1 MPRRNQRPNQRESA
15 GAERVGRNKRRN
27 IEYASRRRHEA
38 RPRHGFPT
46 LGTTSAPANA
56 PGSASPANS
65 TSAPVPVAGLAVAVA
80 ARAQAGASQFDIRL
94 DPPELGRIDVRLDVD
109 SDGQVTTHM
118 TADRPDTL
126 ALLQNQQPQL
136 EQALNQAGL
145 KTADDGLQFSLR
157 DQTLSGQNQSFA
169 GQNNGS
175 GTQSGSSAQLVIPDA
190 DLTASAATQIY
201 ARAGLGTGLDIRI

>member
-1 MPRRNQRPNQRESA
+1 MRVPEPSGSGATNAATSNTQAAATTKPDLATVPNF
-15 GAERVGRNKRRN
+15 
-27 IEYASRRRHEA
+27 
-38 RPRHGFPT
+38 GFPT
-46 LGTTSAPANA
+46 LATTSAPANA
-56 PGSASPANS
+56 RGSASPANS
-65 TSAPVPVAGLAVAVA
+65 TSAPVPVAGLAVTIA

-201 ARAGLGTGLDIRI
+201 ARAGLGSGLDIRI

>member
-1 MPRRNQRPNQRESA
+1 
-15 GAERVGRNKRRN
+15 
-27 IEYASRRRHEA
+27 
-38 RPRHGFPT
+38 
-46 LGTTSAPANA
+46 
-56 PGSASPANS
+56 
-65 TSAPVPVAGLAVAVA
+65 
-80 ARAQAGASQFDIRL
+80 
-94 DPPELGRIDVRLDVD
+94 VRLDVD

>member
-1 MPRRNQRPNQRESA
+1 VRVPEPSGASA
-15 GAERVGRNKRRN
+15 ATSSATSNAQATAGTKPDLATVANFSFS
-27 IEYASRRRHEA
+27 ALA
-38 RPRHGFPT
+38 
-46 LGTTSAPANA
+46 TTSAPANA
-56 PGSASPANS
+56 SALTSSATS
-65 TSAPVPVAGLAVAVA
+65 TDAPVPVAGIAVAIA

-145 KTADDGLQFSLR
+145 KTADDGLHFSLR
-157 DQTLSGQNQSFA
+157 DQLSGQNQSFT

-175 GTQSGSSAQLVIPDA
+175 GAQSGSSAQLVIPDA
-190 DLTASAATQIY
+190 DLTPSAATQIY
-201 ARAGLGTGLDIRI
+201 ARAGLGSGLDIRI